1 MLSVMCLSVFLGV
14 FFYSPFALFFMIISL
29 IILPVN
35 KHYVNKNIL
44 SLFDCISM
52 INIVS
57 VKFFQ
62 FFDSGIATAVTNIYI
77 IFALN
82 TSDCDHIIT
91 PSVRF

>member
-1 MLSVMCLSVFLGV
+1 MLFGYVPVCFLGGV
-14 FFYSPFALFFMIISL
+14 FHSAFALFFMIISL
-29 IILPVN
+29 ISLPVN

-82 TSDCDHIIT
+82 TSDRDHIIT